1 MFRPPR
7 PGIIRVFAFLLL
19 SLSLAYVGLGQAQ
32 SAPPSSAPA
41 ATQQKPDQ
49 GSSVRPDSKNDD
61 NKAKPSAG
69 GNDADSGQDKSSN
82 QDNSSDQEKPD
93 DDKCAKPDS
102 KTTETKITPQQ
113 AEQLF
118 HEVDTILDFASKDT
132 DLPIKHGVKR
142 RLINR
147 DEVVSYLKKNMA
159 EDKDV
164 QRLRR
169 TELVLKKFGLL
180 PKDFNL
186 QSFLVDLLEE
196 QVAGYYDAKT
206 KTVNLL
212 DWVSPELQRPVLA
225 HELTHALQDQNFGL
239 DKWLKKGSDDLD
251 SKRNLTPDDITKDEN
266 SEARQAVV
274 EGQAMVTLLDYM
286 LAPMHRNVSDSP
298 EIVDMLNEDM
308 QTGTPDSVQFKNAP
322 IFLKESLTF
331 PYRYGVE
338 FEAEV
343 LRAQGKQ
350 KAFTGPFQNPPRTS
364 REIMEPKTYLAGE
377 HIPPLPLPDFKKIF
391 KDYERFDIGAIGEF
405 DVDILAEQYAG
416 KEVAHHIYPNW
427 RGGYYYSVHAKG
439 DPQGML
445 GLVFVSR
452 WASAK
457 AAEEFAG
464 VYAHGMAE
472 RYKNLEAAPGNNLP
486 ANLKDLR
493 TLGGDHTWKTP
504 EGDIVIAVKGDTVL
518 VTESLNSGITEQFKA
533 AVLVTSAQ

>member
-1 MFRPPR
+1 MSRPLGAALAR
-7 PGIIRVFAFLLL
+7 LLATLTVCLLL
-19 SLSLAYVGLGQAQ
+19 AAAGSSQEPKPAPQPDSRTDQ
-32 SAPPSSAPA
+32 SQSKPA
-41 ATQQKPDQ
+41 TGETPAKSKPDQ
-49 GSSVRPDSKNDD
+49 SKPEA
-61 NKAKPSAG
+61 AKPE
-69 GNDADSGQDKSSN
+69 N
-82 QDNSSDQEKPD
+82 
-93 DDKCAKPDS
+93 
-102 KTTETKITPQQ
+102 KITPQQ

-132 DLPIKHGVKR
+132 ELPIKHSVKR
-142 RLINR
+142 RLTSR
-147 DEVVSYLKKNMA
+147 EEVVAYLRKNMA

-180 PKDFNL
+180 PKDFDL

-212 DWVSPELQRPVLA
+212 DWVTPELQRPVLA
-225 HELTHALQDQNFGL
+225 HELTHALQDQSFGL
-239 DKWLKKGSDDLD
+239 DKWLRRGSDDID
-251 SKRNLTPDDITKDEN
+251 AKRNITPDDITKDEN

-286 LAPMHRNVSDSP
+286 LAPMHRTVADSP
-298 EIVDMLNEDM
+298 EIVDMLSEDM

-331 PYRYGVE
+331 PYRYGVQ
-338 FEAEV
+338 FEAAV

-350 KAFTGPFQNPPRTS
+350 KAFTGPFDNPPSTS

-416 KEVAHHIYPNW
+416 EKAAQHVYPNW
-427 RGGYYYSVHAKG
+427 RGGYYYSVHPKG
-439 DPQGML
+439 QPQGML

-457 AAEEFAG
+457 VAEEFAG
-464 VYAHGMAE
+464 IYAQGVAQ
-472 RYKNLEAAPGNNLP
+472 RYKDVQPAPGNDLP
-486 ANLKDLR
+486 ANLKELH
-493 TLGGDHTWKTP
+493 TLGGDHAWKTSDGEVVIDV
-504 EGDIVIAVKGDTVL
+504 EGDTIL
-518 VTESLNSGITEQFKA
+518 VTESLDRTITEQFKV
-533 AVLVTSAQ
+533 AVFGMSKPKP